1 MKSIAGV
8 LILGLWLADLAHLYL
23 GCSLWPAAG
32 LAWSAALL
40 LGPRL
45 DAAARRQCF
54 VLYLSAL
61 LLLAVAWSQG
71 ARLAA
76 ATLFLPN
83 VNMVTLFAAVSCLNL
98 ATGTLAQNQGSW
110 RGWKGVWG
118 TLLGVNLLGAVIN
131 MSVLFVVGDRLAFA
145 QGAVV

>member
-1 MKSIAGV
+1 MKPIAGV

-61 LLLAVAWSQG
+61 LLLAVAWK
-71 ARLAA
+71 LASSTKKPA
-76 ATLFLPN
+76 ATSFSLRQGSMLSAATWARN
-83 VNMVTLFAAVSCLNL
+83 SGVTAAVAAL
-98 ATGTLAQNQGSW
+98 
-110 RGWKGVWG
+110 
-118 TLLGVNLLGAVIN
+118 
-131 MSVLFVVGDRLAFA
+131 
-145 QGAVV
+145 